1 MMNRITN
8 NKVQNCKPQC
18 KIGKLELLSFDQS
31 YEHDP
36 ELAGQLVGS
45 CYNHQLSTKRIS
57 HELMAP
63 LQVRRLL
70 TINMNTCQ
78 SLS

>member
-1 MMNRITN
+1 MNRITN

-36 ELAGQLVGS
+36 EPASQLVGS
-45 CYNHQLSTKRIS
+45 CCKSTNHQQNNFGTDINQ
-57 HELMAP
+57 MA
-63 LQVRRLL
+63 VSI
-70 TINMNTCQ
+70 TT
-78 SLS
+78 